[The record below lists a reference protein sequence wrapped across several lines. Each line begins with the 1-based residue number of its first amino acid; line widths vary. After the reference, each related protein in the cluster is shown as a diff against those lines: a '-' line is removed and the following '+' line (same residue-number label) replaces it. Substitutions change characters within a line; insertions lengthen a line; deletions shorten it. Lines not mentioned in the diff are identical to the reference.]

1 MEVGLA
7 LDCALGITE
16 LHFAFLEGRDH
27 CFGFLFFCSLG
38 PSKIFFMLTPQMY
51 LLTQL
56 TPIKFQG
63 KEPSSESG
71 LSFRFKMPFPLISHA
86 VRRSITIL

>member
-27 CFGFLFFCSLG
+27 CFGFLFLA
-38 PSKIFFMLTPQMY
+38 P
-51 LLTQL
+51 
-56 TPIKFQG
+56 
-63 KEPSSESG
+63 
-71 LSFRFKMPFPLISHA
+71 
-86 VRRSITIL
+86 